1 MLWGLSGRVELTEYP
16 ANWSQADL
24 LMARRGEG
32 RLLLLPWALYTR
44 WTFSNGRI
52 IANPGPS
59 FFSGR
64 ETLAGDDVNLPTIR
78 TQSTDPFSYYI
89 DDLLSRPRKVRRVG
103 HLLAPLDV
111 RFIAWTTDADFR
123 EYRML
128 NRAPDLRLVYEGD
141 ELTLFENRVWRGE
154 TLALRNGEFVARPS
168 VLFGTPRE
176 RDATRQLVR
185 SPPPVERSED
195 DFPPVARPLPA
206 WPEVG
211 SRAAVFVSTGRRCT
225 DGWRLGD
232 QHARCHLGAV
242 AAFRSPRPEAE
253 LWRPVE
259 GARLAGYAIAGLTL
273 VALLVAAFLGRQSP
287 RANAK
292 GSRPG
297 GRRPSRG

>member
-16 ANWSQADL
+16 ANWSQADR

-32 RLLLLPWALYTR
+32 RLLLLPWALYAR
-44 WTFSNGRI
+44 WSFSNGRI

-128 NRAPDLRLVYEGD
+128 NRAPDLRLVYEGE

-168 VLFGTPRE
+168 VLFGTPR
-176 RDATRQLVR
+176 R
-185 SPPPVERSED
+185 SSGRRTTSPRLRAR
-195 DFPPVARPLPA
+195 FPPGRKWARGRPSSSAPADDAPTAGASATSMRVATWAP
-206 WPEVG
+206 WPRSVRRG
-211 SRAAVFVSTGRRCT
+211 PRRSCGGRSRAR
-225 DGWRLGD
+225 
-232 QHARCHLGAV
+232 
-242 AAFRSPRPEAE
+242 
-253 LWRPVE
+253 
-259 GARLAGYAIAGLTL
+259 
-273 VALLVAAFLGRQSP
+273 
-287 RANAK
+287 
-292 GSRPG
+292 
-297 GRRPSRG
+297 